1 MFIDLYE
8 ISKYWW
14 FKVKVWG
21 EIFFFFMG
29 INSLSVYTSVLR
41 PHSVLYLNYVAFMLF
56 HRNME
61 SACHKNNKGFRY
73 VKDTQCNPNLWKLLL
88 HEKGAK
94 HKAILI

>member
-1 MFIDLYE
+1 MKYPCTGDLK
-8 ISKYWW
+8 SKFEVTYS
-14 FKVKVWG
+14 
-21 EIFFFFMG
+21 FFMG

-73 VKDTQCNPNLWKLLL
+73 VKDTQCNPNL
-88 HEKGAK
+88 
-94 HKAILI
+94 